1 MRPPVGFTGEFEDFC
16 ASQRID
22 DAVRQ
27 IGRAH
32 IGHRRRVDRIARRP
46 AQKIAQEHEA
56 RFARSGAERREP
68 VRAELRRVTGLA
80 GVARPGVVDA
90 DAGRGA
96 KAGAE
101 RRFLLGAE
109 QVQLGG
115 HEPHH
120 LALRDRQAR
129 SGQHGHDPLTGHLT
143 LKMQRQNQTMQ
154 MRAAAAHNA
163 RRQFSRYRPPVR
175 HRPPLAPVERHLGFE
190 RNILNDD
197 VFVALV
203 TRTRR
208 RRRRQRH
215 RAVDA
220 QLRHAGTA
228 TARRR
233 RIRLAR
239 LLRRK
244 TIGRLF
250 HARRLHW
257 RSRRQAL
264 QTPDLVLKLLVL
276 EPRRRQRRV
285 LLLVFFPKPLNLADQ
300 SANQPDQLGRAKTLK
315 RIIRAR

>member
-1 MRPPVGFTGEFEDFC
+1 MKQPLPAWRAPVSSTVTKGE
-16 ASQRID
+16 SRK
-22 DAVRQ
+22 
-27 IGRAH
+27 
-32 IGHRRRVDRIARRP
+32 P
-46 AQKIAQEHEA
+46 
-56 RFARSGAERREP
+56 
-68 VRAELRRVTGLA
+68 RAEH
-80 GVARPGVVDA
+80 
-90 DAGRGA
+90 
-96 KAGAE
+96 
-101 RRFLLGAE
+101 RFLLGAE
-109 QVQLGG
+109 QLQLGG

-129 SGQHGHDPLTGHLT
+129 SGQQRHDPLTGHLT

-154 MRAAAAHNA
+154 MRAAAAHDA

-257 RSRRQAL
+257 RSRRQTL
-264 QTPDLVLKLLVL
+264 QTPDLVLKLSGSRASPPPAPRSASRFLP
-276 EPRRRQRRV
+276 EAAQPRRSIGEPARPAR
-285 LLLVFFPKPLNLADQ
+285 
-300 SANQPDQLGRAKTLK
+300 SAPSPQANHSSQVTSPA
-315 RIIRAR
+315 

>member
-203 TRTRR
+203 TRTRGADVVSVTVRSMLNFDTPGPR
-208 RRRRQRH
+208 RRGG
-215 RAVDA
+215 DA
-220 QLRHAGTA
+220 SAWLGFSAAKRSVAFSMPDGFIGG
-228 TARRR
+228 RGGRPFRR
-233 RIRLAR
+233 RI
-239 LLRRK
+239 
-244 TIGRLF
+244 
-250 HARRLHW
+250 
-257 RSRRQAL
+257 S
-264 QTPDLVLKLLVL
+264 
-276 EPRRRQRRV
+276 
-285 LLLVFFPKPLNLADQ
+285 
-300 SANQPDQLGRAKTLK
+300 S
-315 RIIRAR
+315 

>member
-1 MRPPVGFTGEFEDFC
+1 
-16 ASQRID
+16 
-22 DAVRQ
+22 
-27 IGRAH
+27 
-32 IGHRRRVDRIARRP
+32 
-46 AQKIAQEHEA
+46 
-56 RFARSGAERREP
+56 
-68 VRAELRRVTGLA
+68 
-80 GVARPGVVDA
+80 
-90 DAGRGA
+90 
-96 KAGAE
+96 
-101 RRFLLGAE
+101 
-109 QVQLGG
+109 
-115 HEPHH
+115 
-120 LALRDRQAR
+120 
-129 SGQHGHDPLTGHLT
+129 
-143 LKMQRQNQTMQ
+143 MQ
-154 MRAAAAHNA
+154 MGAAAAHNA

-190 RNILNDD
+190 RDILNDD
-197 VFVALV
+197 VFVALM

-257 RSRRQAL
+257 RSRRQTL

-285 LLLVFFPKPLNLADQ
+285 QLLVFFPKPLNLADQ
-300 SANQPDQLGRAKTLK
+300 SANQPDQLGRAKPLK
-315 RIIRAR
+315 RIIRARRHPQLESYLQTLDSPLRPGICPGYRFRGSYPRPLVPTRPEGPRKTLQRAPSPRHF

>member
-1 MRPPVGFTGEFEDFC
+1 MTAAASRSSAQSAPHSAPFAGHAHGIRGDLAARPGRARAHAPTSRLHRRIQDFC

-32 IGHRRRVDRIARRP
+32 IGNRRRVDRIARRP

-96 KAGAE
+96 KAGARTPLPP
-101 RRFLLGAE
+101 RRGTGPAWRSCSR
-109 QVQLGG
+109 
-115 HEPHH
+115 HH

-163 RRQFSRYRPPVR
+163 RRQFSRDVRRPASP
-175 HRPPLAPVERHLGFE
+175 
-190 RNILNDD
+190 
-197 VFVALV
+197 
-203 TRTRR
+203 T
-208 RRRRQRH
+208 
-215 RAVDA
+215 
-220 QLRHAGTA
+220 
-228 TARRR
+228 
-233 RIRLAR
+233 
-239 LLRRK
+239 
-244 TIGRLF
+244 
-250 HARRLHW
+250 
-257 RSRRQAL
+257 SRR
-264 QTPDLVLKLLVL
+264 
-276 EPRRRQRRV
+276 
-285 LLLVFFPKPLNLADQ
+285 
-300 SANQPDQLGRAKTLK
+300 
-315 RIIRAR
+315 